1 MDSVIASSGLTRR
14 FGPTTAVRDLNLD
27 IGRGEIYGLLGL
39 NGAGKTTTF
48 RMLLGMI
55 RPSSGEARLFGTRVG
70 PGCGAV
76 WARVGYLVET
86 PHAYPQLTVLENLEV
101 ARRLRRVPDR
111 RAVDRVLELV
121 KLGEYAERRTG
132 NLSRGNAQ
140 RLGIAKAMLHE
151 PELLLLDEPA
161 NGLDP
166 AGIVETRELLRDLA
180 ADRSVTVLISSH
192 ILAEVARLATRIGI
206 IHRGMLVEEF
216 EASGLAARLRRR
228 AVVDARD
235 RPAAQAALSR
245 AGYRFAPAEDGRLC
259 SDEASAAERPEELAR
274 ILVRAGVP
282 PTLLAVEQEGLEEH
296 FLRTVSDK
304 PEAS

>member
-14 FGPTTAVRDLNLD
+14 FGRTTAVRDLNLD
-27 IGRGEIYGLLGL
+27 VGRGEVYGLLGL

-55 RPSSGEARLFGTRVG
+55 RPSSGQARLFGTRVG
-70 PGCGAV
+70 PGCHAV

-86 PHAYPQLTVLENLEV
+86 PHAYPQLTVRENLEV

-121 KLGEYAERRTG
+121 KLREYAERRTG

-140 RLGIAKAMLHE
+140 RLGVAKALLHE

-161 NGLDP
+161 DGLDP
-166 AGIVETRELLRDLA
+166 AGIVETRELLRNLA
-180 ADRSVTVLISSH
+180 ADRGVTVLISSH

-206 IHRGMLVEEF
+206 IHRGVLVEEF
-216 EASGLAARLRRR
+216 EAGGLAARLRRR

-235 RPAAQAALSR
+235 RPAAQAALNR
-245 AGYRFAPAEDGRLC
+245 AGYSFAPAEDGRLC
-259 SDEASAAERPEELAR
+259 SDQASAAERPEELAR

-296 FLRTVSDK
+296 FLRTVSDR